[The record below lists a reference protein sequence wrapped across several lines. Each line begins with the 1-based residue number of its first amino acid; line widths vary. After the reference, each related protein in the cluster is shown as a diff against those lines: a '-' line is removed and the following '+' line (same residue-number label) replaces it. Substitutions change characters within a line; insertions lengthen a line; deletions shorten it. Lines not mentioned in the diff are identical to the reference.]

1 MIKDS
6 ERFNHIASGIQNIVL
21 AVAIII
27 GGLWTA
33 FTFSTLSTK
42 YKAQAEIIEL
52 DLRNARTKDEI
63 AQNGAVIDIKLE
75 AKQEGLTDGEKYGI
89 SVLATIANTG
99 VKNTLVDLSKES
111 PLTAYLV
118 YFNDDGTS
126 NRRAVVSQDEYT
138 SSSTTLR
145 SGNTIQFPLFIKVQS
160 KGLYILE
167 FRVPLDA
174 NAKLIDSAMRGTNAE
189 HLHWI
194 GSTYVQVK

>member
-1 MIKDS
+1 MIKDH
-6 ERFNHIASGIQNIVL
+6 ERFNNISSGIQNLVL
-21 AVAIII
+21 AVAIVI

-42 YKAQAEIIEL
+42 YRSQAEITEL
-52 DLRNARTKDEI
+52 DLRNARTRDEI

-75 AKQEGLTDGEKYGI
+75 AKQETFSDDKKYCI
-89 SVLATIANTG
+89 SVLTKITNTG
-99 VKNTLVDLSKES
+99 VRNTLVDLSKGS

-126 NRRAVVSQDEYT
+126 NRRAVVSQEDYT

-145 SGNTIQFPLFIKVQS
+145 SGNTIELPLFVKVES

-167 FRVPLDA
+167 FRIPLDQ
-174 NAKLIDSAMRGTNAE
+174 NARLIDSTMRGTKFE

-194 GSTYVQVK
+194 GSTYVEVK